1 MKNKL
6 SVGCFI
12 TLEGIEGVGKSTQ
25 LAFVSDYLKAKNI
38 SVTITR
44 EPGGTL
50 ISEAIRKLV
59 LAPSSAKEKISAE
72 TELLL
77 FFAARAQHIHT
88 VIKPALRR
96 GDWVVCDRFT
106 EASYAYQGGGRGID
120 LAFIRDLQKWIQKDL
135 TIDCVLLLDAPV
147 AIALGRTRRRNQLD
161 RIESETQDF
170 FNRARATYLERAKQM
185 DNTYHIIDA
194 SLAVDE
200 VQSQIKHVLDK
211 LVQDHSR

>member
-1 MKNKL
+1 MKNRL
-6 SVGCFI
+6 SVGRFI

-25 LAFVSDYLKAKNI
+25 LVFVSDYLKEKNI

-59 LAPSSAKEKISAE
+59 LAPSSTKEKISAE

-120 LAFIRDLQKWIQKDL
+120 VAFIRDLQKWIQKDL

-185 DNTYHIIDA
+185 DNTYPIIDA
-194 SLAVDE
+194 SLSVDE
-200 VQSQIKHVLDK
+200 VQSQIKQVLDK